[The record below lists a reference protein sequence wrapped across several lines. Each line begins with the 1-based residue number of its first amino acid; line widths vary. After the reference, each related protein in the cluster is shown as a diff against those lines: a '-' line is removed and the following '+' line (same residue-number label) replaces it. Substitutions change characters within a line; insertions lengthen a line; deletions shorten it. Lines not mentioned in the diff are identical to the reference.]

1 MISFALGLPE
11 VLRAYGGEGAA
22 TLKVKRFWF
31 NLPEV
36 KASMAF
42 LKSTMAY
49 CSSFEY
55 AVLRFIV
62 AFTTQADA
70 EYPAPTT

>member
-1 MISFALGLPE
+1 MTSSVEGLPE
-11 VLRAYGGEGAA
+11 VLRTYVVTGAA
-22 TLKVKRFWF
+22 TLKVKRLWF

-36 KASMAF
+36 KSSMTSE
-42 LKSTMAY
+42 KSTMAY

-62 AFTTQADA
+62 AFTMQNFAP
-70 EYPAPTT
+70 YPFPTS